1 MGFTSDEDFA
11 STMIQPGNPLKTGFT
26 SEKDYGAPTNDANL
40 NIAKGKSKLSSFGT
54 GIGYGTKQLKNALEE
69 AYLKFVGTDRER
81 EDLQK
86 EIANEKDIYGRITS
100 EWNPNAGYLKGGNTA
115 AQVGFGMAVP
125 TPQSK
130 TMGARALINGLI
142 GGGYEG
148 LTTTG
153 SLGDRVGAAGV
164 GAVGAGAGSVGMDLI
179 AKRLGSWLGKSTQ
192 PEAIAR
198 RDAMVR
204 KGFKPRIGDVADP
217 HTAPLLK
224 SGENLLADTTLGA
237 TKFTDDIAGIERM
250 IVPDRATGVNALTS
264 IGKETEKGVRAAS
277 NAMWGPFEQAIQGN
291 VTKVR
296 PAGLHES
303 LNKIL
308 VEYPQ
313 VFNQTNIPNQVTR
326 DKLLAIASMDPKK
339 LESIPIAEYHELRKA
354 LGSITASVK
363 INATPIAAGSPAPL
377 DKKAVGM
384 VRDLYRKSS
393 EDIDRWGRNGSN
405 QKAHQL
411 FSKANEE
418 YKAVILPWEENTIAK
433 GLKEGP
439 EKFGTKETAQLVSNG
454 DRLEA
459 NEVRDL
465 IKKFGPYG
473 EADAID
479 VLTGMSRQG
488 QGVAGHDPILSGLD
502 ITRGALAS
510 PLAMMSRKKAVQ
522 DVYFG
527 DPMLGSSAMNTA
539 RRAGIGYGREQGD
552 VPLVGT
558 LAIYDMLFGGAKEG
572 DRNSDEPGVNMPIS
586 SANQMGTR

>member
-11 STMIQPGNPLKTGFT
+11 STMIKPEGLKQGFT
-26 SEKDYGAPTNDANL
+26 TEKDYGAPTNDANL
-40 NIAKGKSKLSSFGT
+40 NVAKSRGRMSSFGT
-54 GIGYGTKQLKNALEE
+54 GVGYGTKQIKNALEE
-69 AYLKFVGTDRER
+69 AYLKFVGTDQER

-86 EIANEKDIYGRITS
+86 EIAHEKDVYGRVTS
-100 EWNPNAGYLKGGNTA
+100 KWNPNAGYMKGGNTA
-115 AQVGFGMAVP
+115 AQVGFGMALP
-125 TPQSK
+125 TAQSK
-130 TMGARALINGLI
+130 TMGARALVNALI

-148 LTTTG
+148 LTTSG
-153 SLGDRVGAAGV
+153 SFGDRLGAAGL
-164 GAVGAGAGSVGMDLI
+164 GATGSGAGSVGMDLI
-179 AKRLGSWLGKSTQ
+179 AKRLSSWLGKSTQ

-204 KGFKPRIGDVADP
+204 KGFEPRIGDIADP
-217 HTAPLLK
+217 HTATLLK

-250 IVPDRATGVNALTS
+250 IVPDRATGINALTS

-277 NAMWGPFEQAIQGN
+277 NVMWEPFEQAIQGN

-296 PAGLHES
+296 PVGLHES

-313 VFNQTNIPNQVTR
+313 VFSQTNIPNQITR
-326 DKLLAIASMDPKK
+326 DKLMNIASMDPKK
-339 LESIPIAEYHELRKA
+339 LQSIPIGEYHDLRKA
-354 LGSITASVK
+354 LGAVTANVK
-363 INATPIAAGSPAPL
+363 IKATPIAAGSPAPL

-384 VRDLYRKSS
+384 VKDLYRKSS

-418 YKAVILPWEENTIAK
+418 YKNVILPWEENTIAK

-439 EKFGTKETAQLVSNG
+439 DKFGTKETAQLVSGG

-459 NEVRDL
+459 TVVRDL

-473 EADAID
+473 ESDAID

-488 QGVAGHDPILSGLD
+488 QGVTGHDPILSGMD
-502 ITRGALAS
+502 VTRGILAS
-510 PLAMMSRKKAVQ
+510 PLAMASRMKPVQ

-527 DPMLGSSAMNTA
+527 DPLLGSKAMNTA
-539 RRAGIGYGREQGD
+539 RRAGMGYAREHGD
-552 VPLVGT
+552 VPLVGG
-558 LAIYDMLFGGAKEG
+558 LALYDLLFGGGEDG